1 MRALFALFG
10 LSACQLATQ
19 SADTAAP
26 DPAEAAAWRGA
37 LLGGVQAAD
46 RAFTPAGPGCFE
58 ARHLGWGYAL
68 QVDEAGLHVG
78 HGAAELSLRFSG
90 WGRAEHTEAV
100 PPVAPEIGGCAEDG
114 ERLPDGGCAPE
125 LAYVYPG
132 GVTAWIDNTAAGPRQ
147 RWTLE
152 ERPDGEGLLALEV
165 EVSGA
170 ELSTDGALVLLR
182 DLVHSAGPQVLS
194 AAQIPPLPSPE
205 VHTGSVHTAPTS
217 ESTSHAIL
225 RLMCCLHA
233 SFVPP
238 PLPPDGV
245 LQHAVQQQP
254 SLVQDGLES
263 QSQQATWRDKSG
275 TKVSTSTSESLIK
288 AAH

>member
-26 DPAEAAAWRGA
+26 DPAEAAAWRGN

-46 RAFTPAGPGCFE
+46 RAFTPAGPGRFA

-100 PPVAPEIGGCAEDG
+100 PLVAPEIGGCAEDG

-152 ERPDGEGLLALEV
+152 ERPEGEGLLALEV

-170 ELSTDGALVLLR
+170 DLSTDGALVLLR
-182 DLVHSAGPQVLS
+182 DAHGVQHQYHGL
-194 AAQIPPLPSPE
+194 AAWDAEGVPLPAHFVVEEGLIRVLVDDTDAVWPSR
-205 VHTGSVHTAPTS
+205 
-217 ESTSHAIL
+217 STPPST
-225 RLMCCLHA
+225 
-233 SFVPP
+233 PP
-238 PLPPDGV
+238 P
-245 LQHAVQQQP
+245 
-254 SLVQDGLES
+254 
-263 QSQQATWRDKSG
+263 
-275 TKVSTSTSESLIK
+275 I
-288 AAH
+288 